1 VVWLLLLLACPSAS
15 GPAPTGSRS
24 SDLAQRTAEVGR
36 RADVLAERTRALEG
50 LFDELR
56 AAPPGAREQVRAEI
70 QQTAVGLSEEAE
82 AIRDEVEAIEAAA
95 RVW

>member
-1 VVWLLLLLACPSAS
+1 
-15 GPAPTGSRS
+15 
-24 SDLAQRTAEVGR
+24 
-36 RADVLAERTRALEG
+36 
-50 LFDELR
+50 
-56 AAPPGAREQVRAEI
+56 VRAEI